1 MDSRFRIRRLKKGDG
16 EPSGQRWVILLHGML
31 RTPRSM
37 SMIERA
43 LSQNG
48 YRVLNFGYPS
58 RSESIKSIAKRLHRT
73 IGKTVPRDVH
83 SVNFVTHSL
92 GTIVV
97 RYYLS
102 RYRVNGLK
110 RFVMIAPPNKGSE
123 WARILDRLPLYRWFL
138 GIAGQEIKHF
148 PDSLP
153 QILPQPPCEF
163 GVIAGGWG
171 NSTGINPFIPGD
183 DDGTVRVSETKL
195 EGMKDFILIRG
206 QHSTL
211 LMQKRVIDN
220 VIAFLGT
227 GKFLF

>member
-1 MDSRFRIRRLKKGDG
+1 MDKRFYIRKLKRGKS
-16 EPSGQRWVILLHGML
+16 SGQRWVVLLHGML

-37 SMIERA
+37 SWIERA
-43 LSQNG
+43 LKQNG

-58 RSESIKSIAKRLHRT
+58 RSESIRSIAKSLNRAIR
-73 IGKTVPRDVH
+73 KNVPASIYSLD
-83 SVNFVTHSL
+83 FVTHSL

-102 RYRVNGLK
+102 RYKVRRLG

-148 PDSLP
+148 HESLP
-153 QILPQPPCEF
+153 QILTQPPCEF

-171 NSTGINPFIPGD
+171 NDSGINPFIPGD
-183 DDGTVRVSETKL
+183 DDGTVRVAETQL
-195 EGMKDFILIRG
+195 EGMKDFILIKG

-220 VIAFLGT
+220 VISFLGT